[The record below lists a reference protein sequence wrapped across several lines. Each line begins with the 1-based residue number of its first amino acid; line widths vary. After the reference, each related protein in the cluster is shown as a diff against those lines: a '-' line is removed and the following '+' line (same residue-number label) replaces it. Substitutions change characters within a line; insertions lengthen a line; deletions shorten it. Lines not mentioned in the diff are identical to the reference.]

1 MDAYTV
7 AMPSHSPYSFALN
20 NPIYFVDENG
30 NWPKPSDFMPKN
42 TPPMLMGIADGIWEG
57 LTGSAGFA
65 WDYATDSNFRNQ
77 VNESFNKLIH
87 DPMGVLGTLLDEYKG
102 KIQRLASGNA
112 TDADMYDLGKEIGE
126 NGIGLLFGGATLGTK
141 FLKKVVKPDINK
153 GKVAK
158 EAKKQASKVDGPLF
172 KKYIKNIEDITDIKL
187 SSSQIKELK
196 IALKNKEYKKLSK
209 EEIIKHRKDFNS
221 KKNTLIKQWED
232 KTGQKWPTYDK
243 DILSNDGKVLRKKG
257 DKFDA
262 HHIIENSY
270 GGDNAWWNIHPAS
283 FPTQHQGGIH
293 GKEAPSREIFK

>member
-87 DPMGVLGTLLDEYKG
+87 DPMGVLGALLDEYKG

-112 TDADMYDLGKEIGE
+112 TDADKYDLGVLIGE
-126 NGIGLLFGGATLGTK
+126 KGVGILFGGAGLGVK
-141 FLKKVVKPDINK
+141 LLKD
-153 GKVAK
+153 VAK
-158 EAKKQASKVDGPLF
+158 PEISKSDLTKKTKKDSKKATKKQDPNKPNGFYDIKDIDNETIYVGKGPSRRAAQSLKVKQGNKVIAYEVLEGVEGLNVRETAFAFEELMLRKAKKAGAKLENEINSPGKKILDNLEKNKPEVFEKVKQAFEK
-172 KKYIKNIEDITDIKL
+172 
-187 SSSQIKELK
+187 K
-196 IALKNKEYKKLSK
+196 IAE
-209 EEIIKHRKDFNS
+209 
-221 KKNTLIKQWED
+221 
-232 KTGQKWPTYDK
+232 G
-243 DILSNDGKVLRKKG
+243 
-257 DKFDA
+257 
-262 HHIIENSY
+262 
-270 GGDNAWWNIHPAS
+270 
-283 FPTQHQGGIH
+283 
-293 GKEAPSREIFK
+293 GKEIKPNS